1 MAIDEYTGDA
11 LAKIDDLI
19 DATGMDRDEVVVGF
33 ANTGNGRY
41 VQTSVGGRAVT
52 ENDVMELSDGE
63 PSEDGLNS
71 TVSPA
76 LADAFN
82 AVASLDASYDFSQ
95 CEGMPGASDIRVAF
109 SFPDFAID
117 DGSLDDVQSVLI
129 DGNIGIDHLAVVIY
143 DEDGYPFS
151 FDWGEKV
158 DDRAIEGMYD
168 LDWPE
173 LEGWTVDSL
182 RDAVQEAVN
191 LETAY
196 APLGY
201 RVYLGPFEVSF

>member
-11 LAKIDDLI
+11 LAKIGDLI

-95 CEGMPGASDIRVAF
+95 CEDMPGAFDIRVAF

-117 DGSLDDVQSVLI
+117 DGSLDDVQSILI